1 MSTQS
6 ASSESSDAQLLKIG
20 DVCQLL
26 KISKRSV
33 WRLIS
38 AGQFLPPVRV
48 GRSVRWRRAE
58 VEEWVKKGCPKTPK

>member
-1 MSTQS
+1 MSTQT

-20 DVCQLL
+20 DVCELL

-38 AGQFLPPVRV
+38 AGQFLPPIRV

>member
-1 MSTQS
+1 MTTQS
-6 ASSESSDAQLLKIG
+6 TSTDNSDAQLLKIG
-20 DVCQLL
+20 DVCELL

-58 VEEWVKKGCPKTPK
+58 VEEWVKKGCPKNPK